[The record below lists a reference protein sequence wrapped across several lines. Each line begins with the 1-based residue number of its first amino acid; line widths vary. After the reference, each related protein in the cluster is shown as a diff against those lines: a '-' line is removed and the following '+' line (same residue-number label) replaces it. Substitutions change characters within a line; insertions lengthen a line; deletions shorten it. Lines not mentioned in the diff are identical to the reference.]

1 MPAIA
6 VRFFG
11 RFEPFCA
18 EKAFDLDR
26 SYKAKAILQYL
37 LARRRR
43 PMLQD
48 SLIAW
53 LEPAPNYKRVSRSL
67 NSSIYDLRKLIRSRL
82 SSVIS
87 SDCILLKENFSIVDL
102 SVEVWTDKDELESP
116 RDRGEYL
123 VRRAENR
130 RA

>member
-1 MPAIA
+1 M
-6 VRFFG
+6 
-11 RFEPFCA
+11 
-18 EKAFDLDR
+18 
-26 SYKAKAILQYL
+26 
-37 LARRRR
+37 
-43 PMLQD
+43 
-48 SLIAW
+48 
-53 LEPAPNYKRVSRSL
+53 LEPAPNYKRASRSL
-67 NSSIYDLRKLIRSRL
+67 NSSIYDLRKLIRSTL

-87 SDCILLKENFSIVDL
+87 SDCILLKENSSSVDL

>member
-6 VRFFG
+6 VCFF
-11 RFEPFCA
+11 RHFEPFCA

-48 SLIAW
+48 SLIVW

-67 NSSIYDLRKLIRSRL
+67 NSSIYDLRTLIRSSL

-87 SDCILLKENFSIVDL
+87 SDCILPKENPSSIDL
-102 SVEVWTDKDELESP
+102 SVKAWTDKDEL
-116 RDRGEYL
+116 
-123 VRRAENR
+123 
-130 RA
+130 